1 MRHLTCLLLLTF
13 TACQGTGPDP
23 LNPDPL
29 PTLPEQPPAV
39 SQVALTTFSGPS
51 ACADLE
57 QHLEDRAILSM
68 TTRVEANRRWA
79 LEYWRLQQGTGGGG
93 GSTGLQD
100 AGAAAAG
107 GAGGGSGTSTGSAP
121 TDYTTTNTQEA
132 GIDEPDF
139 VKNDGTRIFVLSGR
153 RLFTA
158 TSWPVTSLATR
169 GSLELPG
176 RPLEMFLE
184 GSRLVVFSGLFDDRF
199 DAPSW
204 CRQYACGDWY
214 VNTVLVTH
222 VDVSDLANPVVTGTQ
237 RIPGRY
243 ESARRV
249 GDVVRLVTSSGFAFV
264 DELQSWIDWDTR
276 QSATSE
282 RQLSLLFDALLVK
295 NTAVIRARTLDQWLP
310 SPLVSAGSATA
321 PATLDCSSLWT
332 TNASARLGLT
342 SIATLSMTN
351 PAALSRQGLLAA
363 VDELYQG
370 PDALYLAQR
379 QWWWWGES
387 GTSNATYVYRFD
399 VSQPDRVAFEG
410 AGRIDGQPLNQFS
423 FDEHQGVLRV
433 ATTEWTANWSTLNRV
448 VTLGLQGQALVE
460 LGRTPDLAPGER
472 IMSARFIGDLGYV
485 VTFRQVDPLYVIDL
499 SNPAAPRKVGELKI
513 PGFSSY
519 IHPLDATHLL
529 TIGTYIPEP
538 PATQWTRHLQ
548 LQIFD
553 VSDPTQPRQ
562 THTALVGEAWGWS
575 EAQWDHKAFN
585 YFAARGTLA
594 IPFADWYQ
602 DEATQQWRFVSDLRV
617 YQVDPAAGFTLK
629 GRMDMADVVSRN
641 DCSGYGC
648 WSWYWQPNVRRS
660 VMADDYVYAI
670 SSGGIRVAHV
680 DSLATPIATARF
692 DPAP

>member
-1 MRHLTCLLLLTF
+1 MRHLTSLLLLTLM
-13 TACQGTGPDP
+13 ACEGPDGTP
-23 LNPDPL
+23 GD
-29 PTLPEQPPAV
+29 PTLPTQPPAV
-39 SQVALTTFSGPS
+39 QRVELSTFGGPT

-57 QHLEDRAILSM
+57 QHLEDRAVQSM
-68 TTRVEANRRWA
+68 TARVESTRRWA
-79 LEYWRLQQGTGGGG
+79 LDYWNQQHGTGGGG

-100 AGAAAAG
+100 SGAAAG
-107 GAGGGSGTSTGSAP
+107 GSGSAGGGSGGAGGAP
-121 TDYTTTNTQEA
+121 ADFTTTNTQEA

-158 TSWPVTSLATR
+158 TSWPVTDLATR
-169 GSLELPG
+169 GSLALPG

-184 GSRLVVFSGLFDDRF
+184 GNRLVVFSGLFDDRF

-204 CRQYACGDWY
+204 CRQGHCGDWY

-222 VDVSDLANPVVTGTQ
+222 VDVSDLANPVVTGSL
-237 RIPGRY
+237 RVPGRY

-264 DELQSWIDWDTR
+264 DELPAWVDWELIR
-276 QSATSE
+276 LAPSANYVS
-282 RQLSLLFDALLVK
+282 RLFDQLIQQNAA
-295 NTAVIRARTLDQWLP
+295 TIRTRTLAQWLP
-310 SPLVSAGSATA
+310 TALIDAGGATT
-321 PATLDCSSLWT
+321 PASLDCSSLWT
-332 TNASARLGLT
+332 TNASARIGVT
-342 SIATLSMTN
+342 SIATLSMSN
-351 PAALSRQGLLAA
+351 PTVFSRQGLLAA

-370 PDALYLAQR
+370 QEGLYLAQR
-379 QWWWWGES
+379 HWWWWS
-387 GTSNATYVYRFD
+387 GTGVGDVTYVYRFD
-399 VSQPDRVAFEG
+399 LGQPDRVHFAG
-410 AGRIDGQPLNQFS
+410 AGVVAGQPLNQFS

-433 ATTEWTANWSTLNRV
+433 ATTEWTSNWSTLNRV
-448 VTLGLQGQALVE
+448 VTLGLQGQELVQ
-460 LGRTPDLAPGER
+460 LGSTPDLAPGER

-485 VTFRQVDPLYVIDL
+485 VTFRQVDPLYVVDL
-499 SNPAAPRKVGELKI
+499 SNPASPRVVGELKI

-553 VSDPTQPRQ
+553 VSDPTAPRQ

-585 YFAARGTLA
+585 YFAAKGTLA

-602 DEATQQWRFVSDLRV
+602 DEATQQWQFVSDLRV
-617 YQVDPAAGFTLK
+617 YQVNPTTGFTLK
-629 GRMDMADVVSRN
+629 GRMDMADVVRLD

-660 VMADDYVYAI
+660 VMADDYVYAL

-680 DSLATPIATARF
+680 DSLDTPIATARF
-692 DPAP
+692 APAP